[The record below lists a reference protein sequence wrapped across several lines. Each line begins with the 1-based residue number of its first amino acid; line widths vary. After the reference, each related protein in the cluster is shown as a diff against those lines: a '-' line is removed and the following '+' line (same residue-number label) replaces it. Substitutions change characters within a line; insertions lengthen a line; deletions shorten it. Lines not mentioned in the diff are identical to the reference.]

1 MTLAAM
7 TLFIAFV
14 GVSTGAAEEV
24 YSFDRTPGRLP
35 KMVIPIH
42 YAIELEPDLENL
54 TLAGSEVVDID
65 VREPTDRLVLNAVG
79 MALSEASIDASAA
92 SARIALDGAA
102 ETATLSFPRPLAAG
116 VHKLRITFR
125 AQINKFARGMFV
137 VEYPTEKGTR
147 RMISSHLEPADAR
160 RVFPCWDEPAFKASI
175 ALSVT
180 VPRSFLAVSNMPVA
194 QEEPVTPTLKQVAFA
209 ATPKMST
216 YLFMLAAGELERLSG
231 QADGITIGVVTTAGK
246 RDQGRFALD
255 SAVKLLRYFNDYF
268 GVKYPL
274 PKLDLVAVPG
284 GIGGA
289 MENWGAI
296 TFFESRLLFDPAS
309 SAPSARRGIFSILAH
324 EMAHQWFGN
333 LVTMGWWDNLWLNEG
348 FASWMQA
355 KAAEHF
361 FPQWRTWLNSNDQ
374 KQSAMN
380 LDARRT
386 SHPIQQPVANES
398 EAMAAF
404 DGITYG
410 KGQAL
415 IRMLESYLG
424 TSVFRTGIRK
434 YMAGHAYGNTT
445 TADLWQALETA
456 SGKPVGA
463 IAGGFT
469 EQAGVPLILVQMS
482 CAAEEQ
488 RIQMRADRFTIRDP
502 NAARQRWQV
511 PVTLAPLR
519 ALQAAETVLLGGE
532 EKEIAAGRCGEPVK
546 LNLGDIGYYRVE
558 YDDAS
563 RAALARSLALM
574 APSDRLNLLADSWA
588 LFEAGR
594 SEAQSYFGLLD
605 EIGNDD
611 DRAVW
616 EQVIRTF
623 ARLNHL
629 ARGRAQRGAL
639 QAYARSKLRPVLD
652 RLGWDA
658 VGRDDDESGLL
669 RTRLIRALGEL
680 NDDEIVAEAKRRFA
694 SFLQDPAALRP
705 SLREVV
711 THLVGGNADRAS
723 YDALLALAR
732 KSTDTS
738 ERVRYYSAA
747 ARARDPALAGETLAL
762 ALTDELPSTLRSS
775 LINAVAS
782 AGEQPELAWD
792 FVRKNFAVLAA
803 KQGPSFRDY
812 FVSNFMRN
820 FSDADRAAE
829 LASFAPVHATS
840 GGKVVAARAQE
851 AILTDAE
858 FKARAL
864 PAIDDWIKRRATR
877 D

>member
-1 MTLAAM
+1 MRLAAI
-7 TLFIAFV
+7 TLFIAVV
-14 GVSTGAAEEV
+14 GASTGAAEQM

-35 KMVIPIH
+35 KTVIPIH

-65 VREPTDRLVLNAVG
+65 VREPTNRLVLNAVG
-79 MALSEASIDASAA
+79 MTLSEASIDASAA
-92 SARIALDGAA
+92 SALIALDGATQ
-102 ETATLSFPRPLAAG
+102 TATLTFPHPLSAG
-116 VHKLRITFR
+116 LHRLRIAFR
-125 AQINKFARGMFV
+125 AQINKFARGLFL
-137 VEYPTEKGTR
+137 VEYPTDKGTR

-175 ALSVT
+175 ALTVT
-180 VPRSFLAVSNMPVA
+180 VPRSFLAVGNMPVA
-194 QEEPVTPTLKQVAFA
+194 HEEPVTPTLKQVAFA
-209 ATPKMST
+209 PTRKMST
-216 YLFMLAAGELERLSG
+216 YLFVFTAGELERLSA
-231 QADGITIGVVTTAGK
+231 QADGVTISVVTTAGK

-255 SAVKLLRYFNDYF
+255 SAVKLLSYFNDYF

-274 PKLDLVAVPG
+274 PKLDLIAVPG
-284 GIGGA
+284 GFRGA
-289 MENWGAI
+289 MENWGGI

-309 SAPSARRGIFSILAH
+309 RAPSARRGIFIILAH

-361 FPQWRTWLNSNDQ
+361 FPQWRIWLNSNDQ

-424 TSVFRTGIRK
+424 AGVFRAGIRK
-434 YMAGHAYGNTT
+434 YMADHAYGNTI

-463 IAGGFT
+463 IAGTFT
-469 EQAGVPLILVQMS
+469 EQAGVPLIIVQAS

-488 RIQMRADRFTIRDP
+488 RIQLRVDRFTIRDP
-502 NAARQRWQV
+502 NAAPQRWRV
-511 PVTLAPLR
+511 PVALGPLR
-519 ALQAAETVLLGGE
+519 ALQPAETVLLADE
-532 EKEIAAGRCGEPVK
+532 AKEIVAGRCGEAVK

-558 YDDAS
+558 YNGAS
-563 RAALARSLALM
+563 RAALAKSLALM
-574 APSDRLNLLADSWA
+574 APPDRLNLLADDWA
-588 LFEAGR
+588 LLEAGR
-594 SEAQSYFGLLD
+594 SEAQSYFELVD

-623 ARLNHL
+623 TRLNHL
-629 ARGRAQRGAL
+629 ARGSVQRPAL
-639 QAYARSKLRPVLD
+639 QAYARAKLRPVLD

-658 VGRDDDESGLL
+658 VGREDDESGLL

-680 NDDEIVAEAKRRFA
+680 NDDEIIAEAKRRFA
-694 SFLQDPAALRP
+694 SFLRDPAALRP
-705 SLREVV
+705 SLRDVV
-711 THLVGGNADRAS
+711 AHLVGENADRQS
-723 YDALLALAR
+723 YDTLLALAR
-732 KSTDTS
+732 KSTNTN
-738 ERVRYYSAA
+738 ERVRYYTAA
-747 ARARDPALAGETLAL
+747 ASARDPALARETLAL
-762 ALTDELPSTLRSS
+762 ALADELPSMLRSS
-775 LINAVAS
+775 VINAVAS

-792 FVRKNFAVLAA
+792 FVQKSFAMLAA

-812 FVSNFMRN
+812 FVSNFMLN

-851 AILTDAE
+851 AILIDAE

-864 PAIDDWIKRRATR
+864 PAIDDWIKRRGGH